1 MLIPDDLKFHHFF
14 KFNEIF
20 DIIPKKGHFTIFLN
34 FNKNFELFIL
44 DDINFFYIVFQ
55 YLINFNKNRTIDMNA
70 INFLPVIE

>member
-1 MLIPDDLKFHHFF
+1 
-14 KFNEIF
+14 
-20 DIIPKKGHFTIFLN
+20 LN